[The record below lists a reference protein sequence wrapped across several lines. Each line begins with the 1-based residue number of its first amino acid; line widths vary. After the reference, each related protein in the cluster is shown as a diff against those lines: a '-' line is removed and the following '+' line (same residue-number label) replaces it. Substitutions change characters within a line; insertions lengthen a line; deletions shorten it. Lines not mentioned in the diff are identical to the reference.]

1 MLRTRSRSRFRTS
14 VAILAVAVA
23 VLVPA
28 AAASASQVSYNG
40 SVLTYAAASGESN
53 GPIVTTNPY
62 QLLCGSVPAPCLSIF
77 DPYATI
83 SVPAGKCTGGGTN
96 DVLCQMPSSIVAN
109 LGDRDDSYY
118 GWSGDETID
127 TGTGK

>member
-1 MLRTRSRSRFRTS
+1 MLRTRSRSPLRIS
-14 VAILAVAVA
+14 IAILAVTAA

-40 SVLTYAAASGESN
+40 SVLTYTAASGEAN

-62 QLLCGSVPAPCLSIF
+62 DLLCGSVPAPCLEIF

-83 SVPAGKCTGGGTN
+83 
-96 DVLCQMPSSIVAN
+96 
-109 LGDRDDSYY
+109 
-118 GWSGDETID
+118 
-127 TGTGK
+127 

>member
-1 MLRTRSRSRFRTS
+1 MLRTRSRSPLRIS
-14 VAILAVAVA
+14 IAILAVTAA

-40 SVLTYAAASGESN
+40 SVLTYTAASGEAN

-62 QLLCGSVPAPCLSIF
+62 DLLCGSVPAPCLRVF

-83 SVPAGKCTGGGTN
+83 SVPGGKCTGGGTATS
-96 DVLCQMPSSIVAN
+96 CARCPARS
-109 LGDRDDSYY
+109 
-118 GWSGDETID
+118 W
-127 TGTGK
+127 